1 MLFAGADEAERFQS
15 GMSWSCQPQ
24 TAGCGALCCRHAKPF
39 GCIHLRHV
47 CGDHDGN
54 YAMVMGGMRMSLR
67 LKMRMKLGIT
77 PRPEGGAPTL
87 RQGTQA
93 CANITRTTQDNFT
106 KPLRNDLLAVGRG
119 AVGCI
124 PESAKEWPG
133 MPAIVPYD
141 GCEL

>member
-1 MLFAGADEAERFQS
+1 MRLNGFN
-15 GMSWSCQPQ
+15 PV
-24 TAGCGALCCRHAKPF
+24 CRGLVNHKRRVVVLSAVDMQNLSAAS
-39 GCIHLRHV
+39 IIRHV